1 MVLKEFF
8 VALGLQDNMSS
19 KLDESL
25 KKADQSTTKFASA
38 FAKRFVLAGVAVT
51 TFVATASVGLAKFAM
66 QLDQSDREL
75 ETFAKK
81 IRQPKEE
88 AYKTKTALDVMGKS
102 MEEVKLDPKLLE
114 QFKELKTNAAS
125 LEMPD
130 LSEGLKP
137 VREFHTSILALKQT
151 AANALQWVGFHFLKY
166 VARPLEDIQK
176 RLKGL
181 NETIQKNIPTW
192 SEKVGKALS
201 WIVQLAGTIIRAGA
215 QMFSVIKKVFDA
227 IPDGVKVAM
236 VALGLLG
243 VFIKSGPI
251 GKLIMIISAVLLLLD
266 DFYTYL
272 DGGDSLLGPVWKT
285 LINIWDTLKEKAD
298 ILIPVIAGLV
308 SAFGTY
314 AIGVQAAGWAQK
326 FFNKEGGAGAKV
338 IKALSKAFK
347 FFTSPLGIVLI
358 VIGLL
363 VAAFV
368 AFKRSGKS
376 VDEFVS
382 GLKESFGNV
391 IDIIKNVVAGIVEKA
406 PEIMKTI
413 VGAITG
419 VLDAIM
425 PMLPQLLDMG
435 VQLLTFLIDG
445 IISMLPQLL
454 EMVLKLISLIL
465 SGLLSALPQIINA
478 GIKILTAL
486 IKGIVSVLPMIID
499 TAISLIMAI
508 VTALLDNLPQI
519 IEMGIQLLLSLIDGI
534 VAVIPQLIQAI
545 VDLIPVVIQALT
557 DNLPKIIEAGI
568 RILIALI
575 SGLIKAIPQLIA
587 AIPKIV
593 SAIIN
598 GLGAAVTG
606 VGKVGIEIIKGLW
619 AGISSMG
626 DWLGEKVGGLV
637 TGAID
642 KVKGAFSGGGK
653 KMDKETGHA
662 EGGVFDQEHDA
673 RFAEGNKAEAVIP
686 LTKPKRAAEVM
697 REAADYMT
705 GTVPSASQPAGA
717 GVSHTQASG
726 QGAAIDKLVTVAQAL
741 TVALT
746 TLSTSLEKAF
756 SSLQTNGSRSDR
768 LDFTALGNQ
777 ILTFLSNADKVMA
790 QMGQMAQ
797 TSVAYN
803 AVSSSNI
810 SYNSTSID
818 NRQNYTIHD
827 TSGSPRTTADMVS
840 RTQAL
845 HNRNMKGVFA

>member
-1 MVLKEFF
+1 MVLKEFL

-25 KKADQSTTKFASA
+25 KKADQSTTKFAGA

-66 QLDQSDREL
+66 RLDQSDREL

-81 IRQPKEE
+81 IGQPKEE

-114 QFKELKTNAAS
+114 QFKELKANAAS
-125 LEMPD
+125 LKMPD

-137 VREFHTSILALKQT
+137 VREFQTSFLALKQT

-166 VARPLEDIQK
+166 VARPLEDIQN
-176 RLKGL
+176 RLKSF
-181 NETIQKNIPTW
+181 NETIQKNIPSW
-192 SEKVGKALS
+192 SDKVGKALS
-201 WIVQLAGTIIRAGA
+201 WIVQLAATIIRAGE
-215 QMFSVIKKVFDA
+215 QMFGVINKVFNA

-236 VALGLLG
+236 AALAILG
-243 VFIKSGPI
+243 AFIKTGPI
-251 GKLIMIISAVLLLLD
+251 GKLIMIISVVLLLLD

-285 LINIWDTLKEKAD
+285 LVDIWDTLKEKAD

-308 SAFGTY
+308 ASFGTY
-314 AIGVQAAGWAQK
+314 IIGVQAAGWAQR
-326 FFNKEGGAGAKV
+326 FFNKEGGAGAKA

-347 FFTSPLGIVLI
+347 FFASPLGIVLI
-358 VIGLL
+358 IIGLL

-391 IDIIKNVVAGIVEKA
+391 IDIIKNVADGIVEKA

-419 VLDAIM
+419 LLDAIVS
-425 PMLPQLLDMG
+425 MLPQLLDMG
-435 VQLLTFLIDG
+435 VQLLTSLIDG

-454 EMVLKLISLIL
+454 AMVLKLISLIL
-465 SGLLSALPQIINA
+465 SSLISALPQIINA

-486 IKGIVSVLPMIID
+486 IKGIVSALPMIID
-499 TAISLIMAI
+499 TAIGLIMAI

-534 VAVIPQLIQAI
+534 VAVIPQLVQAI
-545 VDLIPVVIQALT
+545 VDLIPVIVQALT

-568 RILIALI
+568 KILIALI
-575 SGLIKAIPQLIA
+575 GGLLKAIPQLVA

-593 SAIIN
+593 TAIIN
-598 GLGAAVTG
+598 GLGAAVAG
-606 VGKVGIEIIKGLW
+606 VGKVGVEIIKGLW
-619 AGISSMG
+619 NGISSMG
-626 DWLGEKVGGLV
+626 DWLGGKVGGLV

-642 KVKGAFSGGGK
+642 KVKGVFGGGSK
-653 KMDKETGHA
+653 GKETGHA
-662 EGGVFDQEHDA
+662 EGGVFDQEHYA

-705 GTVPSASQPAGA
+705 GTVPSASQQAGTA
-717 GVSHTQASG
+717 GGQIQASS
-726 QGAAIDKLVTVAQAL
+726 QGAAADKLVTVAQTL
-741 TVALT
+741 TSELT
-746 TLSTSLEKAF
+746 TLSAALEKGFA
-756 SSLQTNGSRSDR
+756 SLQTNGNGGESF
-768 LDFTALGNQ
+768 DFTSLGNQ
-777 ILTFLSNADKVMA
+777 IMAFLGSAEKVMA

-797 TSVAYN
+797 TSAAYN
-803 AVSSSNI
+803 AVSNSNV
-810 SYNSTSID
+810 SYHSTSID
-818 NRQNYTIHD
+818 NRQNYTIND
-827 TSGSPRTTADMVS
+827 TSGSPRATADMVS

-845 HNRNMKGVFA
+845 HNRNMKGVFT